1 MKKWNATQ
9 LKYLMA
15 AVMVLDHIPHITG
28 IVSPLWEG
36 IFHAMT
42 RCVGVWFAYMAM
54 EGFIHTRNL
63 KNYLIR
69 LWSWALIMF
78 AGNSLLNALFASKG
92 VMVTNNIFFTLA
104 IGVTMLWI
112 GFPRKEL
119 DKKEKLWRRIGL
131 AGLLIFGCLFTEGG
145 ITMLPFLLISYS
157 CRNRKGLR
165 NLLYAFLWAFLL
177 VTSIQIYD
185 TWHQTL
191 EMMLFNSDWLFIT
204 VFPFTALYNGQ
215 RGKETSW
222 SKYFFYIFYPA
233 HLWIITVIAYLG
245 K

>member
-1 MKKWNATQ
+1 
-9 LKYLMA
+9 
-15 AVMVLDHIPHITG
+15 
-28 IVSPLWEG
+28 
-36 IFHAMT
+36 
-42 RCVGVWFAYMAM
+42 
-54 EGFIHTRNL
+54 
-63 KNYLIR
+63 
-69 LWSWALIMF
+69 MF

-92 VMVTNNIFFTLA
+92 VMVNNNIFLTLA

-131 AGLLIFGCLFTEGG
+131 AVLLIFGCLFTEGG

-185 TWHQTL
+185 TWYQTL
-191 EMMLFNSDWLFIT
+191 EMMLYNSDWLFIT
-204 VFPFTALYNGQ
+204 VFPFMALYNGQ

-233 HLWIITVIAYLG
+233 HLWIITLIAYLV

>member
-1 MKKWNATQ
+1 M
-9 LKYLMA
+9 
-15 AVMVLDHIPHITG
+15 
-28 IVSPLWEG
+28 
-36 IFHAMT
+36 
-42 RCVGVWFAYMAM
+42 GVWFAYMAM
-54 EGFIHTRNL
+54 EGFIYTRNL

-92 VMVTNNIFFTLA
+92 VMVNNNIFFTLA

-119 DKKEKLWRRIGL
+119 DQKEKLWRRIGV
-131 AGLLIFGCLFTEGG
+131 AGTLIFGCLFTEGG

-185 TWHQTL
+185 TWYQTL
-191 EMMLFNSDWLFIT
+191 EMMLYNSDWLFIT
-204 VFPFTALYNGQ
+204 VFPFMALYNGQ

-222 SKYFFYIFYPA
+222 NKYFFYIFYPA
-233 HLWIITVIAYLG
+233 HLWIITLIAYWV

>member
-36 IFHAMT
+36 IFHALT

-54 EGFIHTRNL
+54 EGFIYTRNL

-78 AGNSLLNALFASKG
+78 AGNSLLNTLFASKG
-92 VMVTNNIFFTLA
+92 VMVTNNIFLTLA

-112 GFPRKEL
+112 GYHHATISL
-119 DKKEKLWRRIGL
+119 D
-131 AGLLIFGCLFTEGG
+131 
-145 ITMLPFLLISYS
+145 
-157 CRNRKGLR
+157 
-165 NLLYAFLWAFLL
+165 
-177 VTSIQIYD
+177 
-185 TWHQTL
+185 
-191 EMMLFNSDWLFIT
+191 
-204 VFPFTALYNGQ
+204 
-215 RGKETSW
+215 
-222 SKYFFYIFYPA
+222 
-233 HLWIITVIAYLG
+233 
-245 K
+245 

>member
-42 RCVGVWFAYMAM
+42 RCVGSLVCLYGYGRLHPYSKF
-54 EGFIHTRNL
+54 E
-63 KNYLIR
+63 NYLIR

-119 DKKEKLWRRIGL
+119 DKKRSCGVGL
-131 AGLLIFGCLFTEGG
+131 GLLV
-145 ITMLPFLLISYS
+145 S
-157 CRNRKGLR
+157 
-165 NLLYAFLWAFLL
+165 
-177 VTSIQIYD
+177 
-185 TWHQTL
+185 
-191 EMMLFNSDWLFIT
+191 
-204 VFPFTALYNGQ
+204 
-215 RGKETSW
+215 
-222 SKYFFYIFYPA
+222 
-233 HLWIITVIAYLG
+233 
-245 K
+245 

>member
-9 LKYLMA
+9 LKYLMV

-28 IVSPLWEG
+28 IVSPLWEV
-36 IFHAMT
+36 IFHALT

-54 EGFIHTRNL
+54 KGFIHTRNL
-63 KNYLIR
+63 KDYLIR

-78 AGNSLLNALFASKG
+78 AGNSLLNALFSSKG
-92 VMVTNNIFFTLA
+92 VMVTNNIFLTLA
-104 IGVTMLWI
+104 IGVTMLWL

-119 DKKEKLWRRIGL
+119 DQKEKLCRRIGV

-165 NLLYAFLWAFLL
+165 NLLYTLLWGFLL

-185 TWHQTL
+185 TWDQTL
-191 EMMLFNSDWLFIT
+191 EMMLYNSDWLFIT
-204 VFPFTALYNGQ
+204 VFPFMALYNGE
-215 RGKETSW
+215 RGEQTIW
-222 SKYFFYIFYPA
+222 NKYFFYIFYPA
-233 HLWIITVIAYLG
+233 HLWIITLIAYLV

>member
-1 MKKWNATQ
+1 MECD
-9 LKYLMA
+9 
-15 AVMVLDHIPHITG
+15 AVEVPDGGSNGSRPYPAYYRDRFSSVG
-28 IVSPLWEG
+28 RY
-36 IFHAMT
+36 FHAMT

-119 DKKEKLWRRIGL
+119 DKKEKLWL
-131 AGLLIFGCLFTEGG
+131 
-145 ITMLPFLLISYS
+145 
-157 CRNRKGLR
+157 
-165 NLLYAFLWAFLL
+165 
-177 VTSIQIYD
+177 
-185 TWHQTL
+185 
-191 EMMLFNSDWLFIT
+191 SDW
-204 VFPFTALYNGQ
+204 AC
-215 RGKETSW
+215 W
-222 SKYFFYIFYPA
+222 SLDFRLSFY
-233 HLWIITVIAYLG
+233 
-245 K
+245 

>member
-1 MKKWNATQ
+1 M
-9 LKYLMA
+9 
-15 AVMVLDHIPHITG
+15 
-28 IVSPLWEG
+28 WEG
-36 IFHAMT
+36 ILHALT

-54 EGFIHTRNL
+54 EAFIHTRNL
-63 KNYLIR
+63 KNYLIP
-69 LWSWALIMF
+69 LWSWAFIMF
-78 AGNSLLNALFASKG
+78 AVNSLLNALFASKG
-92 VMVTNNIFFTLA
+92 VMVNNNIFLTLA
-104 IGVTMLWI
+104 IGVTMLCV
-112 GFPRKEL
+112 GFPRKEV
-119 DKKEKLWRRIGL
+119 DQKEKLWRRIGV

-157 CRNRKGLR
+157 CRN
-165 NLLYAFLWAFLL
+165 LLYAFLWPFLL

-185 TWHQTL
+185 TWYQTL

-204 VFPFTALYNGQ
+204 VFPFMALYNGQ

-233 HLWIITVIAYLG
+233 HLWIITLIACLV

>member
-36 IFHAMT
+36 IFHALT

-78 AGNSLLNALFASKG
+78 AGNSLLNTLFASKG
-92 VMVTNNIFFTLA
+92 VMVTNNIFLTLA

-165 NLLYAFLWAFLL
+165 KSPLCLSVGLL
-177 VTSIQIYD
+177 VSDFHPNLRNLAPNTG
-185 TWHQTL
+185 
-191 EMMLFNSDWLFIT
+191 MMLYNSDWLFIT
-204 VFPFTALYNGQ
+204 VFPFYG
-215 RGKETSW
+215 
-222 SKYFFYIFYPA
+222 F
-233 HLWIITVIAYLG
+233 V
-245 K
+245 

>member
-1 MKKWNATQ
+1 
-9 LKYLMA
+9 MA

-36 IFHAMT
+36 IFHALT

-63 KNYLIR
+63 KDYLIR

-78 AGNSLLNALFASKG
+78 AGNSLLNALFSSKG
-92 VMVTNNIFFTLA
+92 VMVTNNIFLTLA

-119 DKKEKLWRRIGL
+119 DKKEKLWRRIGV

-157 CRNRKGLR
+157 C
-165 NLLYAFLWAFLL
+165 
-177 VTSIQIYD
+177 
-185 TWHQTL
+185 HQTL
-191 EMMLFNSDWLFIT
+191 EMMLYNSDWLFIT
-204 VFPFTALYNGQ
+204 VFPFMALYNGQ

-233 HLWIITVIAYLG
+233 HLWIITLIAYLV

>member
-36 IFHAMT
+36 IFHALT

-78 AGNSLLNALFASKG
+78 AGNSLLNTLFSSK
-92 VMVTNNIFFTLA
+92 
-104 IGVTMLWI
+104 
-112 GFPRKEL
+112 E
-119 DKKEKLWRRIGL
+119 
-131 AGLLIFGCLFTEGG
+131 
-145 ITMLPFLLISYS
+145 
-157 CRNRKGLR
+157 
-165 NLLYAFLWAFLL
+165 
-177 VTSIQIYD
+177 
-185 TWHQTL
+185 
-191 EMMLFNSDWLFIT
+191 
-204 VFPFTALYNGQ
+204 
-215 RGKETSW
+215 
-222 SKYFFYIFYPA
+222 
-233 HLWIITVIAYLG
+233 
-245 K
+245 